1 MSSKKKL
8 RFECDR
14 KVIKYLQSLLRWGI
28 KNKEENDMDVE
39 QLSFAVKIAIIFSG
53 LYLWVGM
60 LTGVWK
66 YSQISRSVHAKA
78 HYYVDIA
85 HRSSLLY
92 APATLILAVLAYF
105 SVWSAELNLAFVLI
119 NVLFFSF
126 SILSYIVHGF
136 LQDTTNQFR
145 QPHKLGKLSLPV
157 WLMRCAMLLLV
168 IGEIVATGGLLW
180 GATLALI

>member
-1 MSSKKKL
+1 
-8 RFECDR
+8 
-14 KVIKYLQSLLRWGI
+14 
-28 KNKEENDMDVE
+28 MDIE
-39 QLSFAVKIAIIFSG
+39 QLSLSVRVAIIFSG

-66 YSQISRSVHAKA
+66 YWQISRSAHAKA

-105 SVWSAELNLAFVLI
+105 SVWSAELNLIFVLI
-119 NVLFFSF
+119 NMLFFSF
-126 SILSYIVHGF
+126 SILSYVVHGF

-145 QPHKLGKLSLPV
+145 QPHILGKFSLPTCM
-157 WLMRCAMLLLV
+157 MRCAMLLLV
-168 IGEIVATGGLLW
+168 LGEIIATSALLL